1 MPGTDETPEPAWPS
15 ADHDTAGE
23 NEPEGRTH
31 ELPMPN
37 ASLPEQPTVF
47 VPKPPAAP
55 VPRPQQPPR
64 PQARPQPRP
73 HAQPPPRPQQAPP
86 PPAPDPRPQQQQQQQ
101 QQQQAQPAQARGR
114 IEIKPANAHAV
125 PMRIEPT
132 GQQHPA
138 ETKAEAGE
146 PQREPAAEG
155 PPKRGRRAWWIAGAA
170 VVLVVALGVAA
181 ALPYV
186 SNRLGL
192 PWAPNAPK
200 GDPPRPI
207 AVSRDLAGPSTSG
220 PAPTPAGVSQAISG
234 AVSNPALGTLTGT
247 VIDPVSG
254 TTLWEKNAGQPI
266 TPASTT
272 KVLTAAAALLAL
284 DHGTQFSTKVVEGS
298 QPGSVV
304 LVAGGDITLSSLPD
318 GQESVYRGAAH
329 LDDLVA
335 QVKEATGGDVSQ
347 VQLDLSAFTGP
358 TSAEGWAPEDA
369 PSTYMAPVEPAML
382 DGGRSVPDDDGSM
395 RTGRPAEQLAG
406 ELASRLGAQVASTPA
421 TTAPQ
426 GARVLGEVKSAPLT
440 ELVDTALSISDNLL
454 ADVIARHVAIA
465 EGAEPSF
472 TGGAQATLDVLSRN
486 GFDVAGVEL
495 SDGSG
500 LSLRNKVPAKLLGEL
515 LSVAAAPDGKGDP
528 RTAKLRPLLGGLPV
542 AGGSGTLAERY
553 TEGAAAEGKG
563 WVRGKTGTIPSDG
576 INSLAGLVLD
586 TDGRVLVFALMT
598 VGSQTEAGRAGLD
611 AITATLRGCGCG

>member
-15 ADHDTAGE
+15 ADHDAAGE

-31 ELPMPN
+31 ELPMPK
-37 ASLPEQPTVF
+37 ASLPEQPTMF
-47 VPKPPAAP
+47 VPKVAAP
-55 VPRPQQPPR
+55 PPPRPQQQPR
-64 PQARPQPRP
+64 PQARPQSQQPQP
-73 HAQPPPRPQQAPP
+73 QQPPPPRPQPQQPRQP
-86 PPAPDPRPQQQQQQQ
+86 PPAP
-101 QQQQAQPAQARGR
+101 GR
-114 IEIKPANAHAV
+114 IEIKPASAHAV

-132 GQQHPA
+132 GEQHPA
-138 ETKAEAGE
+138 ETKTEAEE
-146 PQREPAAEG
+146 PQREEPAER
-155 PPKRGRRAWWIAGAA
+155 PPRRGRRAWWIAGAA
-170 VVLVVALGVAA
+170 VVLVVALGVVA

-200 GDPPRPI
+200 ADPPQPV

-247 VIDPVSG
+247 VIDPVTG
-254 TTLWEKNAGQPI
+254 TTLWERNAGQPI

-298 QPGSVV
+298 EPGSVV

-335 QVKEATGGDVSQ
+335 QVKEATGGNVSQ
-347 VQLDLSAFTGP
+347 VQLDLGAFSGP

-382 DGGRSVPDDDGSM
+382 DGGRSVPGDDGSM

-406 ELASRLGAQVASTPA
+406 EFASRLGAQVASTPT

-486 GFDVAGVEL
+486 GFDVSGVEL

-553 TEGAAAEGKG
+553 TQAAAAEGKG

-576 INSLAGLVLD
+576 INSLAGVVLD